1 MFFASLGSSLPHIK
15 ARRLRAVAVAG
26 KTRSPALP
34 DVPTLAE
41 SGVPGYEMYE
51 WNAVFAPTGTPQP
64 VIARVHKALVDV
76 LADPEIR
83 SRLEGLGADVIG
95 STPAELETFRRAE
108 LAKWSALVK
117 ANKLHLD

>member
-1 MFFASLGSSLPHIK
+1 
-15 ARRLRAVAVAG
+15 
-26 KTRSPALP
+26 
-34 DVPTLAE
+34 
-41 SGVPGYEMYE
+41 MYE
-51 WNAVFAPTGTPQP
+51 WNAVFAPAGTPQP
-64 VIARVHKALVDV
+64 VIDRVHKALVDV

-117 ANKLHLD
+117 ANNIKLD